1 MHTNSYMEVVHCV
14 KGSFFFGIIKREF
27 HYHEVFVIIDNIIP
41 IAAMM
46 VLSADSWLAGLFK
59 FSLIK

>member
-1 MHTNSYMEVVHCV
+1 MHTNGCTEVVLCV
-14 KGSFFFGIIKREF
+14 KGNFVFFNIIKREF

-46 VLSADSWLAGLFK
+46 VLSGES
-59 FSLIK
+59 